1 MEALKDLLDSIR
13 SSVYTIL
20 SLLLPGSVILYLSQ
34 SLLQERFRLPAHTA
48 RFFVAA
54 YVVGLAAQGFGGVVS
69 SVIGRIVSLAREH
82 FSKNPQGIGIKPPAD
97 ETEGFV
103 KGLLDKNLGDP
114 IPSSAT
120 FNVALSSVHEHREV
134 YDRFV
139 ALRDMCRGLIVAC
152 VVAFIVFVV
161 RRDEFAASAFGGGIA
176 ALIAGVVGL
185 VERYKRFSPLPRQ
198 IVFGQFIAT
207 QLKKPKADEQSGS

>member
-69 SVIGRIVSLAREH
+69 SVVERIFSLAREH
-82 FSKNPQGIGIKPPAD
+82 FSKNPQGTGAKPTAD
-97 ETEGFV
+97 ESKDFV
-103 KGLLDKNLGDP
+103 KGLLDKNLGDS

-139 ALRDMCRGLIVAC
+139 ALRDMCRGLIIAC
-152 VVAFIVFVV
+152 VVALIVLVV
-161 RRDEFAASAFGGGIA
+161 RKDEFTSGAFGGGIGVLA
-176 ALIAGVVGL
+176 AGVLGL
-185 VERYKRFSPLPRQ
+185 VERYRRFSPLPRQ
-198 IVFGQFIAT
+198 IVFGQFIAA
-207 QLKKPKADEQSGS
+207 QLKKPKADETK